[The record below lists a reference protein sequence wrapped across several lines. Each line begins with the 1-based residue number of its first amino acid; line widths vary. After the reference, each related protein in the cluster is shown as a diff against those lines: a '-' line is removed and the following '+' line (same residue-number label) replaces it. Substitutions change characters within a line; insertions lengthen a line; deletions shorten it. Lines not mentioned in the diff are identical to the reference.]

1 MLVDKYSGIWL
12 SHSSISC
19 FKNCPRAYYLSSIYR
34 DPRSNRKIS
43 LINPSM
49 ALGSAVHEVLESLS
63 VLPTANRFDVS
74 LIARFHKVWEK
85 VTAQKGVFPDPQT
98 ADRYKQ
104 RGESMLRRVMAHP
117 GPLAEKA
124 VKIKMD
130 LPSYWLSQEDNLI
143 LCGKLD
149 WLNFVSTDQDP
160 DTDGYVHII
169 DFKTGNSEEK
179 ADSLQLPIYYLLAHN
194 CQTRPVK
201 QASYWYIARDNL
213 LTPKKLPD
221 LKKSHELVLKIG
233 KEIKL
238 ARQLER
244 FKCPEGERGCK
255 HCSPYEKILRGEAI
269 FVGTGEYGAD
279 IYVLDDSADHL
290 MSEIL

>member
-1 MLVDKYSGIWL
+1 MHVDKYSAIWL
-12 SHSSISC
+12 SHSSINN
-19 FKNCPRAYYLSSIYR
+19 FKNCPRAYYLSNIYR
-34 DPRSNRKIS
+34 DPRSGHKIA
-43 LINPSM
+43 LVKPSM

-63 VLPTANRFDVS
+63 ILPTAKRFDVS
-74 LIARFHKVWEK
+74 LIERFQKSWEK
-85 VTAQKGVFPDPQT
+85 VSGQKGGFPDYET
-98 ADRYKQ
+98 EERYKQ
-104 RGESMLRRVMAHP
+104 KGESMLRRVMAHP

-130 LPSYWLSQEDNLI
+130 LPYYWLSEEDNLI

-149 WLNFVSTDQDP
+149 WLKFEPVEAETE
-160 DTDGYVHII
+160 TDGYVHII

-179 ADSLQLPIYYLLAHN
+179 PDSLQLPIYYLLAHN

-201 QASYWYIARDNL
+201 QASYWYIARDDL

-221 LKKSHELVLKIG
+221 LEKSRELVLKVG

-244 FKCPEGERGCK
+244 FKCPNGDSMCK
-255 HCSPYEKILRGEAI
+255 HCEPLEKILTGQAI

-279 IYVLDDSADHL
+279 IYMLSDDSLSKA
-290 MSEIL
+290 SEIL